1 MEELEEL
8 ELRTRLYKLQNEI
21 WFYRIVIVGLILIKC
36 IGL

>member
-21 WFYRIVIVGLILIKC
+21 WFYRIVIFIL
-36 IGL
+36 GMSMLLL